1 MRKLTPIIAAIG
13 LSVLAYGAYIV
24 AAVGLIVFAYG
35 AHIPAKAMLA
45 QYLINDAWNET
56 VETGDVKKPWS
67 WADMHPVMKLSSK
80 KHNKNLIVLSGEKG
94 NTLAFAPGYNTRS
107 FEPGQGGTTIISA
120 HRDTHFRFL
129 EDVSLDDVFE
139 VTDRNNNTTSY
150 VVNDIKII
158 DSDQQDITV
167 YDNQAEIK
175 LITCYPFDAPI
186 AGGPLRY
193 IVTAKLI

>member
-13 LSVLAYGAYIV
+13 LTILAYGAYIV

-56 VETGDVKKPWS
+56 IEKGGVNKPWS

-94 NTLAFAPGYNTRS
+94 NTLAFAPGYN
-107 FEPGQGGTTIISA
+107 
-120 HRDTHFRFL
+120 L
-129 EDVSLDDVFE
+129 SL
-139 VTDRNNNTTSY
+139 
-150 VVNDIKII
+150 IHI
-158 DSDQQDITV
+158 
-167 YDNQAEIK
+167 
-175 LITCYPFDAPI
+175 
-186 AGGPLRY
+186 
-193 IVTAKLI
+193 